1 MASELLPNDL
11 VTNLLAKVSVAEAE
25 ALIRPFAVPLAWE
38 NLPLRQ
44 AAGRISREP
53 ILSDRAYPTMDRVCM
68 DGIAIRQECLGKDGG
83 EFRILGTGKAG
94 APPGTLSD
102 PFGCFEVMTGAPLPI
117 GADTVI
123 PVEEITVQGGT
134 ARLVRP
140 EAIRRGQHIQSIG
153 SDSPCGR
160 ILVAEGVRLHAAHLA
175 IAASVGMDG
184 IRVNRRPS
192 IRVVSTGDEIVSA
205 GVHPQPW
212 EIRGSNPIAL
222 GAMVASLAD
231 WEAVRAADRP
241 ESLDES
247 IRWGLQASDIL
258 VLSGGVS
265 AGKFD
270 LVPDALLRNGVGK
283 LFHKAAIK
291 PGKPIWFGRG
301 ERGTPVF
308 GLPGNPVSFMICFRR
323 FVLPL
328 IRAMAGYHASPGP
341 ERVRLTAPV
350 SAKPGVTSFQPV
362 AIGTGVDRVP
372 EARPISITGSGDFC
386 GLGLSDGFVEIPPG
400 KETLPEGESV
410 PFHAWEA
417 V

>member
-1 MASELLPNDL
+1 M
-11 VTNLLAKVSVAEAE
+11 LAMVSVAEAE
-25 ALIRPFAVPLAWE
+25 ALIRPFAIPLAGE
-38 NLPLRQ
+38 SLPLRR
-44 AAGRISREP
+44 AAGRISMEP

-68 DGIAIRQECLGKDGG
+68 DGIAIRQESLATAGG

-94 APPGTLSD
+94 SPPGTLSD
-102 PFGCFEVMTGAPLPI
+102 PHGCFEVMTGAPLPI

-123 PVEEITVQGGT
+123 PVEEITVQDGR
-134 ARLVRP
+134 ARLARP
-140 EAIRRGQHIQSIG
+140 DAIRRGQHIQSIG
-153 SDSPCGR
+153 SDSPQGK
-160 ILVAEGVRLHAAHLA
+160 ILIPEGARLHAAHLA

-184 IRVNRRPS
+184 IRVHRRPA

-205 GVHPQPW
+205 GMRPQPW

-222 GAMVASLAD
+222 GAMVAGIAE

-241 ESLDES
+241 DSLDES
-247 IRWGLQASDIL
+247 IRWGILDSDVL

-270 LVPDALLRNGVGK
+270 LVPDALLRNGVRR

-328 IRAMAGYHASPGP
+328 IRAMAGHNNPPCP
-341 ERVRLTAPV
+341 ERIRLTAPIP
-350 SAKPGVTSFQPV
+350 AKPGVTTFQPV
-362 AIGTGVDRVP
+362 AMRTAGDRGP
-372 EARPISITGSGDFC
+372 EARPVSITGSGDFC

-400 KETLPEGESV
+400 KEPIPEGESV
-410 PFHAWEA
+410 PYYAWEA
-417 V
+417 L